1 MQRFNAAEQ
10 ALIDVWEAHTA
21 AEFEHQDADE
31 AIATMTEHPVL
42 IHVPNRR
49 HRAGSTTQVLQ
60 GNLHSADAT
69 RC

>member
-21 AEFEHQDADE
+21 AEFEHKDADA

-42 IHVPNRR
+42 IHCARWNRR
-49 HRAGSTTQVLQ
+49 HGAGTQIL
-60 GNLHSADAT
+60 
-69 RC
+69 